1 MRRLRT
7 LFTLRVNE
15 SVAWRVTE
23 QLEPLRAQL
32 GEDLRRLR
40 GDLDRRLGEGLDR
53 RLGELDGRVGSL
65 ERRLETVERQADWSA
80 NELARLAPQ
89 VAALETRV
97 EQKARP
103 TVLAGELQDLPEA
116 RSLVEVVRDEHA
128 RVRAR
133 LSLVSAYE
141 ERLRRLEERLLQR
154 EGTAPRS

>member
-15 SVAWRVTE
+15 SVAWRVAE
-23 QLEPLRAQL
+23 LLEPLKAGL
-32 GEDLRRLR
+32 DAEVRRLR
-40 GDLDRRLGEGLDR
+40 GDTDRRLDELDRRLGA
-53 RLGELDGRVGSL
+53 
-65 ERRLETVERQADWSA
+65 VERQADWSA

-103 TVLAGELQDLPEA
+103 TVLAGGLEDLPEA
-116 RSLVEVVRDEHA
+116 RALVDLVREEHA

-133 LSLVSAYE
+133 LSMVSAYE
-141 ERLRRLEERLLQR
+141 ERLRRLEERLLTR
-154 EGTAPRS
+154 EGAAPHA

>member
-15 SVAWRVTE
+15 SVAWRVAE
-23 QLEPLRAQL
+23 QLEPLKAGL
-32 GEDLRRLR
+32 DAEVRRLR
-40 GDLDRRLGEGLDR
+40 QDTDRRLAELDRRLGA
-53 RLGELDGRVGSL
+53 
-65 ERRLETVERQADWSA
+65 VERQADWSA

-103 TVLAGELQDLPEA
+103 TVLSGGLEDLPEA
-116 RSLVEVVRDEHA
+116 RSLVDLVRDEHA

-133 LSLVSAYE
+133 LAMVSAYE
-141 ERLRRLEERLLQR
+141 ERLRRLEQRLLPR
-154 EGTAPRS
+154 EGAAPHA

>member
-7 LFTLRVNE
+7 LVTLRVNE

-32 GEDLRRLR
+32 GEDVRRLR
-40 GDLDRRLGEGLDR
+40 GDLDRRLGE
-53 RLGELDGRVGSL
+53 LGELDGRVGSL
-65 ERRLETVERQADWSA
+65 ERRLDAVERQADWSA

-103 TVLAGELQDLPEA
+103 TVLAGDLQDLPEA
-116 RSLVEVVRDEHA
+116 RSLVEVVREEHA

-154 EGTAPRS
+154 EATSPRS